1 MSFAIVSSDALG
13 RTHSSAPKTTG
24 SPLRCG
30 TDTGASSASN
40 SPAACA
46 RAAFWCEARANSSCC
61 SRLILCLSAISSAD
75 SPSGIVHCGSI
86 AGLTMRQPRVV
97 EYSSVWP
104 AGNGLSDLGS
114 TYGARVIDSTP
125 PATAMDASPTAMARA
140 AWITASRPEAH
151 SRLTVTPGT
160 EVGSPASSAAMRP
173 TLRFSSPAPLA
184 LPK

>member
-1 MSFAIVSSDALG
+1 
-13 RTHSSAPKTTG
+13 
-24 SPLRCG
+24 
-30 TDTGASSASN
+30 
-40 SPAACA
+40 
-46 RAAFWCEARANSSCC
+46 
-61 SRLILCLSAISSAD
+61 
-75 SPSGIVHCGSI
+75 
-86 AGLTMRQPRVV
+86 MRQPSVV
-97 EYSSVWP
+97 EYSSVWA

-125 PATAMDASPTAMARA
+125 PATAMEASPTAIARA

-160 EVGSPASSAAMRP
+160 EVGRPARRAAMRP